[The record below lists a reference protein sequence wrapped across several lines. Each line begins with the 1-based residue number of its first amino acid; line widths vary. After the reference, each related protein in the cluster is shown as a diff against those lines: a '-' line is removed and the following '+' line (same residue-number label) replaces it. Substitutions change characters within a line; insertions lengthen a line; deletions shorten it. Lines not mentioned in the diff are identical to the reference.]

1 MHEVRL
7 WARAYGRNAIA
18 IEREVSTHRET
29 NLLGDT
35 GRCPFGA
42 FERGVRPMEV
52 SVINLQHKIAVEP
65 NFIREVVRDVLSLEG
80 QRNSPD
86 VSIALV
92 DNAYIRVLNR
102 EYRGAD
108 QATDVLAFPMEPDRD
123 GFAEPALGDVV
134 ISVER
139 AREQARQFRHPLRR
153 ELALLAIHGVLHLLG
168 YEDETE
174 AGAAAMWSR
183 QKMLL
188 EKILGVRARDAR

>member
-1 MHEVRL
+1 
-7 WARAYGRNAIA
+7 
-18 IEREVSTHRET
+18 
-29 NLLGDT
+29 
-35 GRCPFGA
+35 
-42 FERGVRPMEV
+42 MEV